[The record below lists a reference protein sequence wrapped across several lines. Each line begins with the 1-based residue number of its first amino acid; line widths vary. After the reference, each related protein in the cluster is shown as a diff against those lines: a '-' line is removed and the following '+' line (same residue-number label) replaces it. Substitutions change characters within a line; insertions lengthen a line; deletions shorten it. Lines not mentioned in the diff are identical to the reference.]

1 MTEPPALT
9 FHDLEDQEDVVPIDE
24 ASKVKLPNGAS
35 TDSPKCLAC
44 AAPIRFDDDAMEA
57 ITFRRPIVPD
67 GTMWARPMGAAIGRD
82 QGMCENRQSV
92 FSCPALVAASRTDG
106 PGSTS
111 RQRRDGACRCR
122 QVIYAEGEIPMTNAP
137 GELCVHPPEDG
148 YYLAKVAG

>member
-92 FSCPALVAASRTDG
+92 FSCPA
-106 PGSTS
+106 
-111 RQRRDGACRCR
+111 CRCR